1 MIRQSRTLPV
11 LVLMLV
17 AVVALAACGGGSTP
31 SATSAPGATPVAGST
46 AAPAATSAGEAT
58 AAPGATTA
66 PAASPAEGGINLGGA
81 AASLDN
87 LNNYS
92 FKIEMKAEGG
102 SEFMMVPAG
111 GSLVMKGD
119 VILKPTQA
127 VDVTMTTNDG
137 TTASDI
143 GYRIIGDT
151 AYINLG
157 GDSWMS
163 APADDAASAVDAFK
177 PDQMLGSYASLQGL
191 SKVGDEDKNGVST
204 EHYSSTADPGVGS
217 MFGLPGATWTTDVW
231 IAKDGGYVV
240 SASMTATG
248 KNATGDQ
255 GTFVLTVDVTGA
267 NDPNMV
273 IEAPKNLTELP
284 G

>member
-1 MIRQSRTLPV
+1 MIRHRRTLLVP
-11 LVLMLV
+11 VLMLV
-17 AVVALAACGGGSTP
+17 AVLALAACGGGSTP
-31 SATSAPGATPVAGST
+31 AASSEPGATPAAGST
-46 AAPAATSAGEAT
+46 AAPAATSGGEAT
-58 AAPGATTA
+58 EA
-66 PAASPAEGGINLGGA
+66 PAASPAEGGIDIGGA

-87 LNNYS
+87 LDNYS

-111 GSLVMKGD
+111 GSLVMEGD
-119 VILKPTQA
+119 VILKPTEA

-137 TTASDI
+137 TTATVL

-177 PDQMLGSYASLQGL
+177 PGQMLGSYSSLEGL
-191 SKVGDEDKNGVST
+191 SKVGEEDKNGIPS
-204 EHYSSTADPGVGS
+204 EHYTSSSDPGIGS
-217 MFGLPGATWTTDVW
+217 TFGLPGATWTTDVW

-240 SASMTATG
+240 SAAMTATG
-248 KNATGDQ
+248 KNASGEQ
-255 GTFVLTVDVTGA
+255 GTFVMTVDVTGA
-267 NDPNMV
+267 NDPNLV
-273 IEAPKNLTELP
+273 IEPPTNLTELP

>member
-1 MIRQSRTLPV
+1 MIRQRRTLPV
-11 LVLMLV
+11 PVLMLV
-17 AVVALAACGGGSTP
+17 AVLALAACGGGSTP
-31 SATSAPGATPVAGST
+31 TASSAPGATPAAGST
-46 AAPAATSAGEAT
+46 TAPAATSGAAT
-58 AAPGATTA
+58 EA
-66 PAASPAEGGINLGGA
+66 PAASSAEGGIDIGGA

-87 LNNYS
+87 LDNYS

-111 GSLVMKGD
+111 GSLVMEGD
-119 VILKPTQA
+119 VILKPAEA

-137 TTASDI
+137 TTASVL

-177 PDQMLGSYASLQGL
+177 PEQMLGSFSNLEGM
-191 SKVGDEDKNGVST
+191 SKVGEETKNGIPSDHYAST
-204 EHYSSTADPGVGS
+204 SDPGIGS
-217 MFGLPGATWTTDVW
+217 MFGLPGATWTIDAWT
-231 IAKDGGYVV
+231 AKEGGYVV
-240 SASMTATG
+240 SAAMTATG
-248 KNATGDQ
+248 KNESGEQ
-255 GTFVLTVDVTGA
+255 GTFVMTVDVTGA
-267 NDPNMV
+267 NDPNLV
-273 IEAPKNLTELP
+273 IEPPTNLTELP